1 MYFHQKC
8 DQVNG
13 DVIVVIFSFRR
24 RREAK
29 KEEEKMVVDLVLVL
43 GLHLLSSKVG
53 SILKK
58 VISNAEVQCLVSGSV
73 LVEHVLLRRH
83 SQPVLALAR
92 RLTLWESFI

>member
-29 KEEEKMVVDLVLVL
+29 KEKMVVDLVLAL